1 MQRATD
7 DIAHLYHEFGGKPQN
22 YRELTRTREAER
34 ARERWPL
41 ISRLED
47 LPAGAPVP
55 PVRAGEDTG
64 AEPLRLED
72 TAAAPAAAAAF
83 APVHRAQPE
92 PEPEPEPER
101 IEPTLA
107 PHRLVPGVDEAH
119 ALPWLRQAVPAA
131 PQAEPL
137 PTHASMPPRHRP
149 AEPAP
154 LRVAAASAT
163 TAQPVPTRAFAH
175 PAQTPAAQQ
184 ATVAPMFAALHR
196 GAQPDEAPV
205 PAPARMF
212 APLRAQPTAPAEV
225 RPPAP
230 ASMAAAR
237 SAAWRSPPAPA
248 SSPGSAQDSPAALPR
263 AAARAGGPESLAL
276 QGESPLSRLG
286 QAQPAHL
293 PAKRPGGL
301 QSLFARLLGRDDS

>member
-7 DIAHLYHEFGGKPQN
+7 DIAHLYQEFGGKPQN

-47 LPAGAPVP
+47 LPVGAPVP
-55 PVRAGEDTG
+55 PVRTGEDTG

-72 TAAAPAAAAAF
+72 TAAAPVAAAAPAQ
-83 APVHRAQPE
+83 RAQPE
-92 PEPEPEPER
+92 AER
-101 IEPTLA
+101 IEPTLTPQEEPTPAANEA
-107 PHRLVPGVDEAH
+107 PTLS
-119 ALPWLRQAVPAA
+119 WLRQPAPAKAQAAQMPA
-131 PQAEPL
+131 PAQA
-137 PTHASMPPRHRP
+137 PPRHQP
-149 AEPAP
+149 VEPAP
-154 LRVAAASAT
+154 FRVAAAPVAAAAPAPASRF
-163 TAQPVPTRAFAH
+163 TAPVVA
-175 PAQTPAAQQ
+175 TPAAAPVAPQ
-184 ATVAPMFAALHR
+184 ATVAPMFAALH
-196 GAQPDEAPV
+196 GEAQSDTP

-225 RPPAP
+225 RPQAPAP
-230 ASMAAAR
+230 VAAAR

-248 SSPGSAQDSPAALPR
+248 SSSGAVQDPPAALPR
-263 AAARAGGPESLAL
+263 PAARASGPEPLAL
-276 QGESPLSRLG
+276 QGQSPLSRLG
-286 QAQPAHL
+286 QAQPQPADT